1 MPQNLFLEDKNLKK
15 IITTALMLALA
26 LSLAACGS
34 AQPEVTIV
42 PTEAPAA
49 AAPAVEPAA
58 ELTPESTPQPE
69 NPETEEQ
76 ILNNFLEDFVRAYF
90 YGTAEDVRPFLS
102 ADYQGPVDCYQGEE
116 PSGIETRLSAPMES
130 DPSRYTASI
139 QFIAGDEDSYTFL
152 TLDLVNGGDG
162 WKVAGY
168 GLEK

>member
-1 MPQNLFLEDKNLKK
+1 MKK
-15 IITTALMLALA
+15 RFALCLCLTLV

-49 AAPAVEPAA
+49 TAEPTAQ
-58 ELTPESTPQPE
+58 PTPQPE

-90 YGTAEDVRPFLS
+90 YGTAEDLRPYLS
-102 ADYQGPVDCYQGEE
+102 ADFQGPVEAYQGGE
-116 PSGIETRLSAPMES
+116 PSGIETRLLSPQEN
-130 DPSRYTASI
+130 DPSRYVASI
-139 QFIAGDEDSYTFL
+139 QFVAGDEDSYTYL
-152 TLDLVNGGDG
+152 AIDLVNTEDG
-162 WKVAGY
+162 WKVDFY